1 MQTKMEFI
9 QEEQRK
15 TAEGVV
21 EKDPVKL
28 GNCRQKIGSLNH
40 KEAAKLKDSA
50 IENNLLVTQQ

>member
-1 MQTKMEFI
+1 MQIKIEFI

-15 TAEGVV
+15 ATEGVV
-21 EKDPVKL
+21 EKYPVKL
-28 GNCRQKIGSLNH
+28 RNCRQKIGSSNH